1 MFSFFVVMF
10 KLIPMSCIIFMME
23 FFHGFGFYI
32 SSMDVIKLLFVDSSL
47 YSMLI
52 LLCVMLCVMS
62 LIPVSIH
69 IFSLG
74 VDVGTINTRFIML
87 SNILLIFPFSSL
99 FGSHSSHA

>member
-1 MFSFFVVMF
+1 
-10 KLIPMSCIIFMME
+10 
-23 FFHGFGFYI
+23 
-32 SSMDVIKLLFVDSSL
+32 MDVIILLFVDSSL
-47 YSMLI
+47 NNMLI
-52 LLCVMLCVMS
+52 ILCVMLCVMS

-69 IFSLG
+69 MFSLG